1 MKLKKA
7 IGRYERSITVEA
19 TRVLYGYTL
28 ASLLDY
34 CGNVPL
40 AEIETDTLRGW
51 KISQEQRR
59 SESSRNKGKKVSVYT
74 LHRHVRV
81 CKQFFRWLVKE
92 NCLDHSPAE
101 RLEFPRLPKGE
112 PPKAIS
118 DLDMTRILERAET
131 EAREI
136 GSADS
141 LRNYALVRFL
151 AETGCRVGG
160 LIGLRLAEI
169 QESLETLEVPVREK
183 GEKTRIVS
191 FGPKTAAA
199 LRMWLVMRPRQ
210 KHGEAVFTG
219 KRGPLTSSGV
229 YQILKELALRAGVE
243 GRHNPHSFRH
253 ALARRLLTNKADLGT
268 VAEILGH
275 SDVATTHQFYAR
287 WSSGEL
293 KRRHSEFG
301 GVLP

>member
-28 ASLLDY
+28 ASLLDH
-34 CGNVPL
+34 CGNIDL
-40 AEIETDTLRGW
+40 TRIDTDRLRGW
-51 KISQEQRR
+51 KISQEQHR
-59 SESSRNKGKKVSVYT
+59 SQSSRNKGKKLSVYT
-74 LHRHVRV
+74 LHRHIRV
-81 CKQFFRWLVKE
+81 CKQFFRWLVRE
-92 NCLDHSPAE
+92 GHLDHSPAE
-101 RLEFPRLPKGE
+101 RLEFPRLPRGE

-118 DLDMTRILERAET
+118 QADIERMIERAEL
-131 EAREI
+131 EAREVDNL
-136 GSADS
+136 AS
-141 LRNYALVRFL
+141 LRNYALIRFL

-160 LIGLRLAEI
+160 LVGLRLADL
-169 QESLETLEVPVREK
+169 QESLASLEVTVREK
-183 GEKTRIVS
+183 GEKTRTVA

-199 LRMWLVMRPRQ
+199 LRAWLVMRPRL
-210 KHGEAVFTG
+210 KSDAVFTG

-229 YQILKELALRAGVE
+229 YQILAGLAERAEVE

-253 ALARRLLTNKADLGT
+253 ALARRLLQHKADLGT

-275 SDVATTHQFYAR
+275 ADVGTTHQFYAR
-287 WSSGEL
+287 WSSEEL
-293 KRRHSEFG
+293 KRRHADFG